1 MFRSRVI
8 WGRRSLVKKEVV
20 GRGGGWLA
28 MKVGRVFGR
37 DEGPS
42 NGDQRKTGGSGS
54 GSEYGGKLGRG
65 MLGGAG
71 EDGGVHCRGAVY
83 AGAGVSGGRFV
94 KWDLGARYFGFGRG
108 GIGHGQVE
116 ECADGV
122 DFGFGTGVLDTRRGG
137 LE

>member
-1 MFRSRVI
+1 MFWSRVI
-8 WGRRSLVKKEVV
+8 WGRWFLVKETVV
-20 GRGGGWLA
+20 GGGDRWLA
-28 MKVGRVFGR
+28 LKVGRRFGR

-71 EDGGVHCRGAVY
+71 EDGSVHCRGAVE
-83 AGAGVSGGRFV
+83 AGAGVGGGCFM

-108 GIGHGQVE
+108 GISH
-116 ECADGV
+116 
-122 DFGFGTGVLDTRRGG
+122 R
-137 LE
+137 